1 MHAIKPLHA
10 LTRAEVRALAVAA
23 ADRGEPVATANPFE
37 PGTHSFDWFQA
48 EYRHR
53 HDELSP
59 A

>member
-1 MHAIKPLHA
+1 MAEQIIP
-10 LTRAEVRALAVAA
+10 RASIVAAAQAA
-23 ADRGEPVATANPFE
+23 ADRGECTNPFPAMTE
-37 PGTHSFDWFQA
+37 RYDWFKA